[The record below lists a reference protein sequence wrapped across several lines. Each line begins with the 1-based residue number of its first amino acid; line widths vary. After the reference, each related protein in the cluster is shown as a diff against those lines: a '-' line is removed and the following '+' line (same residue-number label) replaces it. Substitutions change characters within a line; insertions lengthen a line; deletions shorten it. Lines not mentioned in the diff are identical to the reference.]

1 MLNIH
6 TFFLNIFYLCEGL
19 NHHIMKVTVLG
30 SGTSQGIPIIT
41 CNCDVC
47 HSNDP
52 RDKRLRTS
60 ILIESEESTICVDA
74 GPDFRYQMLRA
85 NVKKLDA
92 ILITHE
98 HKDHIG
104 GLDDARPL
112 IFAQGK
118 PMTVYAS
125 QEAQEEIRR
134 EYSYAFANEDERYP
148 GAPAFN
154 LIDIDGSIIKIK
166 DLTIEPIE
174 LKHFTLKSYAFRIG
188 HFAYVTDLSELSEE
202 AFNKLI
208 GVEYLII
215 EALGKKEHY
224 SHINLSQAIEIAQR
238 LNVKKAWFTHVSHG
252 MGKTADVNPTL
263 PENMMLA
270 YDGLVIEI

>member
-1 MLNIH
+1 
-6 TFFLNIFYLCEGL
+6 
-19 NHHIMKVTVLG
+19 MKITVLG

-41 CNCDVC
+41 CDCEVC
-47 HSNDP
+47 RSTDA
-52 RDKRLRTS
+52 RDRRLRTS
-60 ILIESEESTICVDA
+60 ILIETNKTTICVDA

-112 IFAQGK
+112 IFVQK
-118 PMTVYAS
+118 RPMIVYAS
-125 QEAQEEIRR
+125 REAQEEIKR

-148 GAPAFN
+148 GVPTFD
-154 LIDIDGSIIKIK
+154 LIEITQEPIKIN
-166 DLTIEPIE
+166 DLTIEPIK
-174 LKHFTLKSYAFRIG
+174 LKHYTLTSYGFRIG
-188 HFAYVTDLSELSEE
+188 DFAYITDLSELSEE
-202 AFNKLI
+202 AFQKLI
-208 GVEYLII
+208 GIKYLII
-215 EALGKKEHY
+215 EALRRKEHY

-238 LNVKKAWFTHVSHG
+238 LNVTKAWFTHVSHE

-263 PENMMLA
+263 PENMALA
-270 YDGLVIEI
+270 YDGLEIKI

>member
-1 MLNIH
+1 
-6 TFFLNIFYLCEGL
+6 
-19 NHHIMKVTVLG
+19 MKITVLG

-41 CNCDVC
+41 CDCEVC
-47 HSNDP
+47 RSADA
-52 RDKRLRTS
+52 RDRRLRTS
-60 ILIESEESTICVDA
+60 ILIETNKTTICVDA

-112 IFAQGK
+112 IFVQK
-118 PMTVYAS
+118 RPMIVYAS
-125 QEAQEEIRR
+125 REAQEEIKR

-148 GAPAFN
+148 GVPTFD
-154 LIDIDGSIIKIK
+154 LIEITQEPIIIN
-166 DLTIEPIE
+166 DLTIEPIK
-174 LKHFTLKSYAFRIG
+174 LKHYTLTSYGFRIG
-188 HFAYVTDLSELSEE
+188 DFAYITDLSELSEE
-202 AFNKLI
+202 AFQKLI
-208 GVEYLII
+208 GIKYLII
-215 EALGKKEHY
+215 EALRRKEHY

-238 LNVKKAWFTHVSHG
+238 LNVKKAWFTHVSHE
-252 MGKTADVNPTL
+252 MGKTADVNQTL

-270 YDGLVIEI
+270 YDGLEIEI

>member
-1 MLNIH
+1 
-6 TFFLNIFYLCEGL
+6 
-19 NHHIMKVTVLG
+19 MKIIVLG

-41 CNCDVC
+41 CDCEVC
-47 HSNDP
+47 RSTDA
-52 RDKRLRTS
+52 RDRRLRTS
-60 ILIESEESTICVDA
+60 ILIETNKTTICVDA

-112 IFAQGK
+112 IFVQK
-118 PMTVYAS
+118 RPMIVYAS
-125 QEAQEEIRR
+125 REAQEEIKR

-148 GAPAFN
+148 GVPTFD
-154 LIDIDGSIIKIK
+154 LIEITQEPIIIN
-166 DLTIEPIE
+166 DLTIEPIK
-174 LKHFTLKSYAFRIG
+174 LKHYTLTSYGFRIG
-188 HFAYVTDLSELSEE
+188 DFAYITDLSELSEE
-202 AFNKLI
+202 AFQKLI
-208 GVEYLII
+208 GIKYLII
-215 EALGKKEHY
+215 EALRRKEHY

-238 LNVKKAWFTHVSHG
+238 LNVKKAWFTHVSHE
-252 MGKTADVNPTL
+252 MGKTADVNQTL

-270 YDGLVIEI
+270 YDGLEIEI

>member
-1 MLNIH
+1 
-6 TFFLNIFYLCEGL
+6 
-19 NHHIMKVTVLG
+19 MKITVLG

-41 CNCDVC
+41 CDCEVC
-47 HSNDP
+47 RSTDA
-52 RDKRLRTS
+52 RDRRLRTS
-60 ILIESEESTICVDA
+60 ILIETKKTTICVDA

-112 IFAQGK
+112 IFVQK
-118 PMTVYAS
+118 RPMIVYAS
-125 QEAQEEIRR
+125 REAQEEIKR

-148 GAPAFN
+148 GVPTFN
-154 LIDIDGSIIKIK
+154 LIEITQEPIIIN
-166 DLTIEPIE
+166 DLTIEPIK
-174 LKHFTLKSYAFRIG
+174 LKHYTLTSYGFRIG
-188 HFAYVTDLSELSEE
+188 DFAYITDLSELSEE
-202 AFNKLI
+202 AFQKLI
-208 GVEYLII
+208 GIKYLII
-215 EALGKKEHY
+215 EALRRKEHY

-238 LNVKKAWFTHVSHG
+238 LNVKKAWFTHVSHE

-270 YDGLVIEI
+270 YDGLEIEI

>member
-1 MLNIH
+1 MKI
-6 TFFLNIFYLCEGL
+6 TF
-19 NHHIMKVTVLG
+19 LG
-30 SGTSQGIPIIT
+30 TGTSQGVPVIG
-41 CNCDVC
+41 CKCEVC
-47 HSNDP
+47 TSSDS
-52 RDKRLRTS
+52 RDRRLRTS
-60 ILIESEESTICVDA
+60 AMVEVEGKRFIIDA

-85 NVKKLDA
+85 GVSSIDA
-92 ILITHE
+92 LLLTHE

-112 IFAQGK
+112 IFVQKK

-125 QEAQEEIRR
+125 IEAQEEIKR

-148 GAPAFN
+148 GAPAFD
-154 LIDIDGSIIKIK
+154 LINIDGSNIKIK

-215 EALGKKEHY
+215 EALGKKKHY
-224 SHINLSQAIEIAQR
+224 SHINLSEAIEIAQR

-252 MGKTADVNPTL
+252 MGKAADVNPTL

-270 YDGLVIEI
+270 YDGLEIEI

>member
-1 MLNIH
+1 
-6 TFFLNIFYLCEGL
+6 
-19 NHHIMKVTVLG
+19 MKITVLG

-41 CNCDVC
+41 CDCEVC
-47 HSNDP
+47 RSADA
-52 RDKRLRTS
+52 RDRRLRTS
-60 ILIESEESTICVDA
+60 ILIETNKTTICVDA

-112 IFAQGK
+112 IFVQK
-118 PMTVYAS
+118 RPMTVYAS
-125 QEAQEEIRR
+125 REAQDEIKR

-148 GAPAFN
+148 GVPTFD
-154 LIDIDGSIIKIK
+154 LIEITQEPIKIN
-166 DLTIEPIE
+166 DLTIEPIK
-174 LKHFTLKSYAFRIG
+174 LKHYTLTSYGFRIG
-188 HFAYVTDLSELSEE
+188 DFAYITDLSELSEE
-202 AFNKLI
+202 AFQKLI
-208 GVEYLII
+208 GIKYLII
-215 EALGKKEHY
+215 EALRRKEHY

-238 LNVKKAWFTHVSHG
+238 LNVKKAWFTHVSHE
-252 MGKTADVNPTL
+252 MGKTADVNQTL

-270 YDGLVIEI
+270 YDGLEIEI